1 MLTGTRA
8 TPTRGWQ
15 YARPCRRTQGSS
27 RRRNSLGDPSSFQRE
42 FDAQRQE
49 FVVSHALLALLDNS
63 NQVQYN
69 ATYMSPRTASTFRL
83 EDDLLDGLRQVKER
97 DGIPI
102 SEQVRRALKAWL
114 DARGIQKVDRKRAIS
129 RKRL

>member
-1 MLTGTRA
+1 
-8 TPTRGWQ
+8 
-15 YARPCRRTQGSS
+15 
-27 RRRNSLGDPSSFQRE
+27 
-42 FDAQRQE
+42 
-49 FVVSHALLALLDNS
+49 VSHALLALLDNS

-114 DARGIQKVDRKRAIS
+114 DARGIQKVDRKRAIA

>member
-1 MLTGTRA
+1 
-8 TPTRGWQ
+8 
-15 YARPCRRTQGSS
+15 
-27 RRRNSLGDPSSFQRE
+27 
-42 FDAQRQE
+42 
-49 FVVSHALLALLDNS
+49 
-63 NQVQYN
+63 
-69 ATYMSPRTASTFRL
+69 MSPRTASTFRL

-114 DARGIQKVDRKRAIS
+114 DARGIQKVDRKRAIA